1 MADFRDDSAFA
12 SRYRDMTDAELL
24 KLASSPWEISDAAW
38 DALEEELESRG
49 LEIPVPD
56 VEVPEKRNLLV
67 IRRFRDLPEAMLA
80 KGKLE
85 SQGLDSF
92 IADDNMVRMDWLW
105 SNLVGGVKLLVDAE
119 DEERALRVLDE
130 AIPAEIDFEGETE
143 YLQPRC
149 PNCKSLDINFEE
161 VYKPI
166 AYASLIVNFPLP
178 VQRKGWVC
186 QNCQHTWQE
195 NPIEQ
200 KEESREPPA

>member
-1 MADFRDDSAFA
+1 MALFSDDTSGFA
-12 SRYRDMTDAELL
+12 ARYREMSNEELL
-24 KLASSPWEISDAAW
+24 ELAGKSWEIGDDAW
-38 DALEEELESRG
+38 DALEEELESRN
-49 LEIPVPD
+49 LEPPLPD
-56 VEVPEKRNLLV
+56 VKVPEKRNLV
-67 IRRFRDLPEAMLA
+67 TIRRFRDLHEAMLA

-85 SQGLDSF
+85 SQGIDSF

-119 DEERALRVLDE
+119 EEEKALRMLDE
-130 AIPAEIDFEGETE
+130 AIPPEIDFEGETE

-186 QNCQHTWQE
+186 QNCQHTWE
-195 NPIEQ
+195 D
-200 KEESREPPA
+200 STEPFE